1 MFFNEVNF
9 EASTDLIHKICGI
22 LDVNSIDVQ
31 IAGMELSA
39 VYPTVSMIEHNCI
52 PNACL
57 LFDKFGRIRVH
68 AARKIAK

>member
-1 MFFNEVNF
+1 MNEVDF
-9 EASTDLIHKICGI
+9 EASSDLIHKICGI

-31 IAGMELSA
+31 IAGMELTA

-52 PNACL
+52 SNTIL

-68 AARKIAK
+68 AARKITK